1 MTRGSCYAGFIEG
14 KGPSLI
20 KGKKMAASIHGGN
33 IYKFSYSN
41 GKSVEVEAFNQ
52 EGAEWI
58 VNNMCLTYSWGKF
71 TLKGSE

>member
-1 MTRGSCYAGFIEG
+1 
-14 KGPSLI
+14 
-20 KGKKMAASIHGGN
+20 MAASIHGGN